1 MHIMKAENS
10 VSTPKPSVPKK
21 CKICKKE
28 IVGRYDKLFCS
39 IACKNNYHIRLR
51 RATTMATKKV
61 DSILHRNRSI
71 LLELMGKNATQ
82 KKIPKILLDKKKLNY
97 TYVTSFHVNKNG
109 KMVHHIYDFSWMVFS
124 DEEILIRR
132 KR

>member
-1 MHIMKAENS
+1 
-10 VSTPKPSVPKK
+10 
-21 CKICKKE
+21 
-28 IVGRYDKLFCS
+28 
-39 IACKNNYHIRLR
+39 
-51 RATTMATKKV
+51 MATKKV